1 MFREFKEYQDIAN
14 LYQNKIY
21 QTDEQIITESFE
33 SEKFTKEEAA
43 FIEEN
48 FDALLEFV
56 IEEETLSE
64 QSVSDRMGKGYDK
77 GVKSGKI
84 PPKARVRSFSFN
96 KGGQAVDK
104 FKSAL
109 GKVGSKIGQFG
120 KNVAKT
126 ATMQGSGAAK
136 GSKFAAKGAKLLSK
150 LGPAG
155 KAAAVATVA
164 GGAIA
169 AGLASRAKKNKAA
182 KDAAIDKQVDK
193 YVADRRK
200 PISNIPKKEGDAV
213 IDGKKLNPDFG
224 KKVDIK
230 KEFPDKKPEVKKPE
244 VSKLTKQGKP
254 RTKAQMMA
262 AKRIASGKSIQDV
275 KDANTASMKA
285 KAAERFKAFKEK
297 RAEKKAAMEEYTPY
311 DIVLEYLLST
321 EQVATIEE
329 ANYVMTEMDAETIQ
343 GIVEEQKKNF
353 DEGVYANVARI
364 AGTAAM
370 SLMGLDAIRKMN
382 KNKKKMDQG
391 EKFRPGST
399 MDNIQKKNEMLKN
412 FTNN

>member
-33 SEKFTKEEAA
+33 SEKFTEEEAA

-64 QSVSDRMGKGYDK
+64 QSTSDRMGAAFDK
-77 GVKSGKI
+77 NKTKI

-136 GSKFAAKGAKLLSK
+136 GSKFAVKGAKVLSK
-150 LGPAG
+150 MGTAG
-155 KAAAVATVA
+155 KLAAGAALA

-182 KDAAIDKQVDK
+182 KDAAIDKQVDD
-193 YVADRRK
+193 YVAKRRK
-200 PISNIPKKEGDAV
+200 PVVPGTRVNEIGAEGGGKPSEGNFKKD
-213 IDGKKLNPDFG
+213 
-224 KKVDIK
+224 
-230 KEFPDKKPEVKKPE
+230 FPDKKPE

-262 AKRIASGKSIQDV
+262 AKRIASGKTIQQV
-275 KDANTASMKA
+275 KDENKASMKA
-285 KAAERFKAFKEK
+285 KAAERFKAFKAK
-297 RAEKKAAMEEYTPY
+297 RESGKMNEDVTPY

-329 ANYVMTEMDAETIQ
+329 ANYVMTEMDGKTIND
-343 GIVEEQKKNF
+343 IVEMQGQINRADIIGGTKAAKNAAKGLGKYTPGK
-353 DEGVYANVARI
+353 GV
-364 AGTAAM
+364 TKDFK
-370 SLMGLDAIRKMN
+370 LDPNFKL
-382 KNKKKMDQG
+382 
-391 EKFRPGST
+391 PGV
-399 MDNIQKKNEMLKN
+399 
-412 FTNN
+412 

>member
-33 SEKFTKEEAA
+33 SEKFTEEEAA

-64 QSVSDRMGKGYDK
+64 QSTSDRMGAAFDK
-77 GVKSGKI
+77 NKTKI

-136 GSKFAAKGAKLLSK
+136 GSKFAVKGAKVLSK
-150 LGPAG
+150 MGTAG
-155 KAAAVATVA
+155 KLAAGAALA

-182 KDAAIDKQVDK
+182 KDAAIDKQVDD
-193 YVADRRK
+193 YVAKRK
-200 PISNIPKKEGDAV
+200 KPVVPGTRVNEIGAKGGGKPSEGDF
-213 IDGKKLNPDFG
+213 KKD
-224 KKVDIK
+224 
-230 KEFPDKKPEVKKPE
+230 FPDKKTEVKKPE

-262 AKRIASGKSIQDV
+262 AKRIASGKTIQQV
-275 KDANTASMKA
+275 KDENKASMKA
-285 KAAERFKAFKEK
+285 KAAERFKAFKAK
-297 RAEKKAAMEEYTPY
+297 REAGKMNEDVTPY

-329 ANYVMTEMDAETIQ
+329 ANYVMTEMDGKTIND
-343 GIVEEQKKNF
+343 IVEMQGQINRADIIGGTKAAKNAAKGIGKYTPGK
-353 DEGVYANVARI
+353 GV
-364 AGTAAM
+364 TKDFK
-370 SLMGLDAIRKMN
+370 LDPNFKL
-382 KNKKKMDQG
+382 
-391 EKFRPGST
+391 PGV
-399 MDNIQKKNEMLKN
+399 
-412 FTNN
+412 

>member
-33 SEKFTKEEAA
+33 SEKFTKEEAT

-64 QSVSDRMGKGYDK
+64 QSVSDRMAGGYDK

-136 GSKFAAKGAKLLSK
+136 GSKFAVKGAKVLSK
-150 LGPAG
+150 MGTAG
-155 KAAAVATVA
+155 KLAAGAALA

-230 KEFPDKKPEVKKPE
+230 KEFPDKKPEV
-244 VSKLTKQGKP
+244 SKLTKQGKP

-285 KAAERFKAFKEK
+285 KAAERFKAFKAK
-297 RAEKKAAMEEYTPY
+297 REAGKMNEDVTPY
-311 DIVLEYLLST
+311 DIALEYLLSS

-343 GIVEEQKKNF
+343 AIVKEGSMDVPPDVKAAAKRQYKAGSPGAEPYTVDDKKTIIN
-353 DEGVYANVARI
+353 YY
-364 AGTAAM
+364 
-370 SLMGLDAIRKMN
+370 
-382 KNKKKMDQG
+382 KNKKGKV
-391 EKFRPGST
+391 
-399 MDNIQKKNEMLKN
+399 
-412 FTNN
+412 

>member
-1 MFREFKEYQDIAN
+1 MFREFKEYQDISN

-21 QTDEQIITESFE
+21 QTDEQIVTESFE

-64 QSVSDRMGKGYDK
+64 QSMSDRMGKAFDK

-169 AGLASRAKKNKAA
+169 AGLANRAKKNKAA
-182 KDAAIDKQVDK
+182 KNAAIEKQVDD
-193 YVADRRK
+193 YVAKRK
-200 PISNIPKKEGDAV
+200 KPVVPGTRVNEIGAKGGGKPSEGDF
-213 IDGKKLNPDFG
+213 KKD
-224 KKVDIK
+224 
-230 KEFPDKKPEVKKPE
+230 FPDKKPE

-262 AKRIASGKSIQDV
+262 AKRIADGKSISDV
-275 KDANTASMKA
+275 KAENQAAMKA
-285 KAAERFKAFKEK
+285 KAAERFKAFKAK
-297 RAEKKAAMEEYTPY
+297 REAGKMNEDVTPY
-311 DIVLEYLLST
+311 DIVLEYLLSS

-343 GIVEEQKKNF
+343 AIVKEGSMDVPPDVKAAAKRQYKAGSPGAEPYTVDDKKTIIN
-353 DEGVYANVARI
+353 YY
-364 AGTAAM
+364 
-370 SLMGLDAIRKMN
+370 
-382 KNKKKMDQG
+382 KNKKGKV
-391 EKFRPGST
+391 
-399 MDNIQKKNEMLKN
+399 
-412 FTNN
+412 

>member
-64 QSVSDRMGKGYDK
+64 QSVSDRMGRAFAKNKD
-77 GVKSGKI
+77 KI

-126 ATMQGSGAAK
+126 ATMQGSGAASAAK

-169 AGLASRAKKNKAA
+169 AGLANRAKKNKAA
-182 KDAAIDKQVDK
+182 KDAAIDKQVDD
-193 YVADRRK
+193 YVAKRRK
-200 PISNIPKKEGDAV
+200 PVVPGTRVNEIGAKGGGKPSEGDF
-213 IDGKKLNPDFG
+213 KKD
-224 KKVDIK
+224 
-230 KEFPDKKPEVKKPE
+230 FPDKKTE

-262 AKRIASGKSIQDV
+262 AKRIAAGKSISDV
-275 KDANTASMKA
+275 KAENQAAMKA
-285 KAAERFKAFKEK
+285 KAKERFAAFKAK
-297 RAEKKAAMEEYTPY
+297 RAEKKLDKQRDPDDPNKRMNRGESYTPY

-329 ANYVMTEMDAETIQ
+329 ANYVMTEMDGKTIND
-343 GIVEEQKKNF
+343 IVEMQGQINRADIIGGTKAAKNAAKGIGKYTPGK
-353 DEGVYANVARI
+353 GV
-364 AGTAAM
+364 TKDFK
-370 SLMGLDAIRKMN
+370 LDPNFKL
-382 KNKKKMDQG
+382 
-391 EKFRPGST
+391 PGV
-399 MDNIQKKNEMLKN
+399 
-412 FTNN
+412 